1 MPDSIHKLT
10 DDELDVVAGGNS
22 PKEVLTKSVG
32 GNPADQEKLSKGGK
46 PATGGGNSPPFV
58 PPILGG
64 KVKKTP

>member
-22 PKEVLTKSVG
+22 PKEVLTKSVS

-46 PATGGGNSPPFV
+46 PATGGGKSGPIPPT
-58 PPILGG
+58 LGG
-64 KVKKTP
+64 KPKKP